1 MDIKK
6 SNVDEQMEELRKAL
20 KDINLKPKDL
30 EITSD
35 GYEYDTPDTILL
47 NGSNTSVN
55 NSTVVGGGYAY
66 PTYTNTSVGYTAGCN
81 ITTGAGAGAYTVNL
95 SGAGLNYNNSTITTN
110 PSWWGT
116 NAATN
121 VSGKLQLNGE
131 NADIEIN
138 GVSLMDLL
146 RDRLNIMIPNP
157 ELEKEWD
164 ELRELG
170 EKYRAAEKKLKEQS
184 EMWEKLKQNPP
195 NPLY

>member
-1 MDIKK
+1 
-6 SNVDEQMEELRKAL
+6 MEELRQAL
-20 KDINLKPKDL
+20 KDINLEPKDL
-30 EITSD
+30 EINNDSY
-35 GYEYDTPDTILL
+35 GYATADELCGA
-47 NGSNTSVN
+47 NGTASQLYN
-55 NSTVVGGGYAY
+55 NTVVGGGYSY
-66 PTYTNTSVGYTAGCN
+66 PYNGSN
-81 ITTGAGAGAYTVNL
+81 ITASTTTSTTGAYTVNL
-95 SGAGLNYNNSTITTN
+95 SGAGTGLNYNNSTITTN

-164 ELRELG
+164 ELREIG

-184 EMWEKLKQNPP
+184 EMWKKLKQTPP

>member
-1 MDIKK
+1 
-6 SNVDEQMEELRKAL
+6 MEELRQAL
-20 KDINLKPKDL
+20 KDINLEPKDL
-30 EITSD
+30 EINSD
-35 GYEYDTPDTILL
+35 SYGYATADDLCGASGTAASQLY
-47 NGSNTSVN
+47 N
-55 NSTVVGGGYAY
+55 NTVVGGGYIY
-66 PTYTNTSVGYTAGCN
+66 PHNGSN
-81 ITTGAGAGAYTVNL
+81 ITASTTTSTTGAYTVNL
-95 SGAGLNYNNSTITTN
+95 SGAGTGLNYNNSTITTN

-195 NPLY
+195 DSLY

>member
-1 MDIKK
+1 
-6 SNVDEQMEELRKAL
+6 MEELRQAL
-20 KDINLKPKDL
+20 KDINLEPKDL
-30 EITSD
+30 EINNSGAVGGSY
-35 GYEYDTPDTILL
+35 GYESVDDAVTL
-47 NGSNTSVN
+47 NGSSLYN
-55 NSTVVGGGYAY
+55 NTVVGGGYSY
-66 PTYTNTSVGYTAGCN
+66 PSFTGPSGT
-81 ITTGAGAGAYTVNL
+81 ITTGAGAYTLNL
-95 SGAGLNYNNSTITTN
+95 SGAGTGLNYNNSTITTN

-164 ELRELG
+164 ELKELG

-184 EMWEKLKQNPP
+184 EMWKKLKQNPP
-195 NPLY
+195 DSLY